1 MAFEFRFG
9 GVRVLRVLIPWGLEI
24 RFTMDFGL
32 KVGALLLLDPE
43 GGPMVSLVDEPFW
56 DAVQWG

>member
-1 MAFEFRFG
+1 M
-9 GVRVLRVLIPWGLEI
+9 LRVLVPWGLER

-43 GGPMVSLVDEPFW
+43 GEPMVSLVDEPFW